1 MALLRRGD
9 KDINTEDPAKINQA
23 VKDLQEL
30 YGICNIKVGDLQY
43 STVPEDKA

>member
-9 KDINTEDPAKINQA
+9 KDINTEDPKLINQA

-30 YGICNIKVGDLQY
+30 YDVCNIKVGDLQY
-43 STVPEDKA
+43 